1 MIWICR
7 NLSLKSTA
15 MLANSYLLLV
25 ELRTLVC
32 HVDIYEVHVGM
43 GNFMIDLNFSKS
55 ELPPNKM
62 LPTHLQTMDLLQ
74 MPCICSSAQFDQG
87 AGKAEG

>member
-1 MIWICR
+1 
-7 NLSLKSTA
+7 
-15 MLANSYLLLV
+15 
-25 ELRTLVC
+25 
-32 HVDIYEVHVGM
+32 M